1 MHFRAARARRLF
13 LEHSGRVVL
22 WRLRST
28 GNFHR
33 KNNFMPFLRHAGRQ
47 FPAVHHVGRN
57 FKNQLPRQGSTVA
70 VHPPGHS
77 QKALFKQGNFLQGG
91 GTTRSIAFQQER
103 TGRKDGRRVRQPYFR
118 IPGSHGR
125 QQAQNRQPDHGR
137 LDNGT
142 TVSF

>member
-57 FKNQLPRQGSTVA
+57 FKTSFPVKEVPLLYTPPVTPRKPCSNREISFREAERPVPSLSSRKEPDVKTGEEYGSLISVFRA
-70 VHPPGHS
+70 VMAAS
-77 QKALFKQGNFLQGG
+77 RRKQ
-91 GTTRSIAFQQER
+91 A
-103 TGRKDGRRVRQPYFR
+103 
-118 IPGSHGR
+118 
-125 QQAQNRQPDHGR
+125 A
-137 LDNGT
+137 
-142 TVSF
+142 